1 LQSGVPGHHGPDL
14 KGAVGPAPRIGG
26 AASGAVGG
34 TLEGAQT
41 FQRVLEQG
49 GTEQEAATAML
60 LMSLA
65 SGRVCTRTST

>member
-1 LQSGVPGHHGPDL
+1 
-14 KGAVGPAPRIGG
+14 
-26 AASGAVGG
+26 VGG